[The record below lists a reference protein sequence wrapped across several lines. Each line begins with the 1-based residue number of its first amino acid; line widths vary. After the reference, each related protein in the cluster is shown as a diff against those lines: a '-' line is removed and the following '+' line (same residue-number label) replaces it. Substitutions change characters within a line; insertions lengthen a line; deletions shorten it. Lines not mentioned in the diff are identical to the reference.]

1 MRECFFVA
9 TGGTSNLDGNILTLP
24 EAQSQYEVLVRA
36 VDVIVTKPGYGIVA
50 DAIAHQVPM
59 LYTDRGEF
67 PEYARLVEGLKDCAI
82 TQFIPQTELL
92 AGNIGPYL
100 KRLLASN
107 QHWPAVALNGAQ
119 LAAQRILAVYS
130 DQT

>member
-1 MRECFFVA
+1 
-9 TGGTSNLDGNILTLP
+9 
-24 EAQSQYEVLVRA
+24 
-36 VDVIVTKPGYGIVA
+36 
-50 DAIAHQVPM
+50 M

-107 QHWPAVALNGAQ
+107 QHWPAVVLNGAQ